1 MLVLIVR
8 TTILYAIVVIA
19 LRLMGKRQI
28 SEMQPSE
35 LVTTILISNIVSL
48 PIENTDIPI
57 LAGILPI
64 FLIICYEVF
73 LSFFSLKS
81 NRFRKMVTGTP
92 LVVVREG
99 KIVQNELE
107 KLRMTVEDLLEE
119 LRLKDIFSL
128 EDVYYAIVETNG
140 KLSVLQRF
148 SAATVQNKD
157 MQIAGTDPTPQL
169 VVISDGKLME
179 QALRDCG
186 IDRQFVEDK
195 LAASHCRIPDVF
207 LMTCDSY
214 RNIRIVKK
222 EGN

>member
-92 LVVVREG
+92 IVVVREV

-107 KLRMTVEDLLEE
+107 KLRMTVEPYQ
-119 LRLKDIFSL
+119 KH
-128 EDVYYAIVETNG
+128 T
-140 KLSVLQRF
+140 
-148 SAATVQNKD
+148 
-157 MQIAGTDPTPQL
+157 
-169 VVISDGKLME
+169 
-179 QALRDCG
+179 
-186 IDRQFVEDK
+186 
-195 LAASHCRIPDVF
+195 
-207 LMTCDSY
+207 
-214 RNIRIVKK
+214 
-222 EGN
+222 